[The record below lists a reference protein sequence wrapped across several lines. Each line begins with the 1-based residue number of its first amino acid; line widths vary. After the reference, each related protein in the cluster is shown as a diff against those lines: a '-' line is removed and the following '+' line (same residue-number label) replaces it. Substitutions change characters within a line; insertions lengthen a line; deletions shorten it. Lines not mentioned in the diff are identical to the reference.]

1 MGVTG
6 IPEGGSLAA
15 NPVHEQIRV
24 QRNQVDVELAALRGQ
39 VADRQRRIAEMQTR
53 VETMPEVEAELAQL
67 TRDYE
72 VLRARYGEMLQQ
84 FETAKLS
91 DAVGQRDQVEF
102 SVVDPPAALAQPV
115 APPRLLLLLGVLAL
129 GLGAGGAAAVVMSRM
144 NPVFDSLTTLR
155 DATGLPVLGAI
166 SATWLDQ
173 RAARRRADVLRVAL
187 GGAALLV
194 VFAVVVIARD
204 VGSQFVTNL
213 RG

>member
-1 MGVTG
+1 
-6 IPEGGSLAA
+6 
-15 NPVHEQIRV
+15 
-24 QRNQVDVELAALRGQ
+24 
-39 VADRQRRIAEMQTR
+39 
-53 VETMPEVEAELAQL
+53 MPEVEAELSQL

-91 DAVGQRDQVEF
+91 DAVGQRDQVQF
-102 SVVDPPAALAQPV
+102 SVLDPPAALPQPV
-115 APPRLLLLLGVLAL
+115 APPRLLLLLGVLVL
-129 GLGAGGAAAVVMSRM
+129 GVGAGSAAAAVMSRM

-173 RAARRRADVLRVAL
+173 RAARRRADVLWVAL

-194 VFAVVVIARD
+194 VFVVVLIARD